1 MARRKV
7 TNLTGLAVL
16 GTVAQRPMH
25 RYEIASLMRARGKGD
40 DVDIKWSS
48 LYTVVASLEKHGL
61 LEVVGTDRQ
70 GARPERT
77 IYRITDAGR
86 EEMLAWTRE
95 LLTVPERQQSGF
107 VAGLSMMVALT
118 PDDVA
123 AALRDRLTGLEEM
136 LHRLRTAYDEA
147 QEEGVP
153 RLFLV
158 ETEYAVAMHEAEAAW
173 VRTLL
178 AELTSGILPLLEEWR
193 EWHRSGAMPGS
204 LAELAERGSTD

>member
-7 TNLTGLAVL
+7 SNLTGLAVL
-16 GTVAQRPMH
+16 GTVVQRPMH

-61 LEVVGTDRQ
+61 LEVAGTDRQ

-77 IYRITDAGR
+77 IYRITEAGR
-86 EEMLAWTRE
+86 TELVEWTRE
-95 LLTVPERQQSGF
+95 LLTTPVSEQSGF

-118 PDDVA
+118 PDQVA
-123 AALRDRLTGLEEM
+123 DALRDRLTALEQMVRE
-136 LHRLRTAYDEA
+136 LRAAYEEA
-147 QEEGVP
+147 EVP

-158 ETEYAVAMHEAEAAW
+158 EMEYAIAMREAEAAW
-173 VRTLL
+173 VRSLQADL
-178 AELTSGILPLLEEWR
+178 ASGTYPLVEEWR
-193 EWHRSGAMPGS
+193 EWHRSGAMS
-204 LAELAERGSTD
+204 DELADLAERGAEQD